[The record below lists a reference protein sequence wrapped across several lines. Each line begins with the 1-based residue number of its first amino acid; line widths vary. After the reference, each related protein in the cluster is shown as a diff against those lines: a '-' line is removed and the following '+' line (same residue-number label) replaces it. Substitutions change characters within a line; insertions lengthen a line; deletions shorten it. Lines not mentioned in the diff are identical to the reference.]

1 MNLDPRSAFQ
11 DELRYLR
18 ELGEEFAAE
27 NPKLTRYLTAKAK
40 DPDVERLLEGFAFLT
55 SRIRLKLD
63 DEFPELS
70 HGLIQLLWPS
80 YLRPIPS
87 FTLMQFYTED
97 KQITEAT
104 TVPANSQISSAP
116 VAGTPVYFQT
126 AGDVTMLPLNI
137 TGLSTARSRASGS
150 LEIGLVSQDKI
161 PLSQMKARRIRFH
174 LTGDAPVAQLLYL
187 WIFRFCDRV
196 WFVPDGADE
205 EEGAIEISK
214 DQIERGGFL
223 ESDILLPYPSNV
235 FVGYRLLQEF
245 LVFPDKFLCFDLVGL
260 DEMALPEG
268 CAGGT
273 LKFEFSRPLPAQVRL
288 RDKHIQLH
296 CAPAANLFKHSGDPI
311 VLDGRAH
318 EYNLRPTG
326 TGGHYEIFSVERVEG
341 TSSIR
346 AGEERIRV
354 FPAFESFAHEVER
367 VAGRTVAYYRTRLT
381 PKGDG
386 QGLAHHISFISEDE
400 TYAPDVD
407 ETITTDLLCTNA
419 YLPSQLSVG
428 DLSISTV
435 ESPQVATFTNL
446 TEPTPRLSPPT
457 DGALYW
463 ILISNLSLNYLSLL
477 DADALRLIVST
488 YDFHALHDRQAEM
501 VGRARADSIV
511 SIDTKPYDMF
521 HKGLPIRGLRSVL
534 VLKESAFE
542 TEGEMYLF
550 GTVLSEFFSM
560 YASINSFHELEV
572 RGHEKGE
579 IYTWPIRSGRAP
591 LI

>member
-1 MNLDPRSAFQ
+1 MSLDPKSAFQ

-40 DPDVERLLEGFAFLT
+40 DPDIERLLEGFAFLT

-80 YLRPIPS
+80 YLRPIPAL
-87 FTLMQFYTED
+87 TLMQFYTKD
-97 KQITEAT
+97 KAITEAT
-104 TVPANSQISSAP
+104 TIPSNSQISSEP
-116 VAGTPVYFQT
+116 GDGTPIYFQT
-126 AGDVTMLPLNI
+126 AGDVRILPLAI
-137 TGLSTARSRASGS
+137 TGLSTSRSRASGS
-150 LEIGLVSQDKI
+150 LEIGLQGQDKI
-161 PLSQMKARRIRFH
+161 PFSQMKASRVRFH

-187 WIFRFCDRV
+187 WIFRFCDGV
-196 WFVPDGADE
+196 WFLPDGAA
-205 EEGAIEISK
+205 EGEAAIALSP

-223 ESDILLPYPSNV
+223 DSDILLPYPSNV
-235 FVGYRLLQEF
+235 FVGYRLLQEL
-245 LVFPDKFLCFDLVGL
+245 LVFPDKFLCVDILGL
-260 DEMALPEG
+260 DKMKLPDG
-268 CAGGT
+268 CSGGT
-273 LKFEFSRPLPAQVRL
+273 LKFAFTRPLPPQVRL

-296 CAPAANLFKHSGDPI
+296 CAPAANLFKHSADPL
-311 VLDGRAH
+311 VLDGRGH
-318 EYNLRPTG
+318 EYNLRPQG
-326 TGGHYEIFSVERVEG
+326 KGGHFEIFSVEKVIG
-341 TSSIR
+341 SSATRTGEQRER
-346 AGEERIRV
+346 A

-367 VAGRTVAYYRTRLT
+367 VAGRNVAYYRTRLRA
-381 PKGDG
+381 KGEG

-400 TYAPDVD
+400 TYASDTD
-407 ETITTDLLCTNA
+407 ETITTDLLCTNGN
-419 YLPSQLSVG
+419 LPSQLTVG
-428 DLSISTV
+428 DLCVTTV
-435 ESPQVATFTNL
+435 ESPEVAQFTNL
-446 TEPTPRLSPPT
+446 TEPTPTLPPPT

-477 DADALRLIVST
+477 DADALRLIVSS

-501 VGRARADSIV
+501 VGRARAESIV
-511 SIDTKPYDMF
+511 SIETEPYDMF

-534 VLKESAFE
+534 ILKESAFE

-572 RGHEKGE
+572 RGQEKGE
-579 IYTWPIRSGRAP
+579 AYIWPIRSGRAP